1 MKKLLI
7 ALALV
12 AASAA
17 PALADYGKEQTTPH
31 HQRLASGY
39 ERHADVRKMPAA
51 PNLRQAND
59 PYWTPCDYT
68 SKSDVN
74 TCF

>member
-31 HQRLASGY
+31 HQPLASGY

-51 PNLRQAND
+51 PNLRQANG
-59 PYWTPCDYT
+59 P
-68 SKSDVN
+68 
-74 TCF
+74 

>member
-17 PALADYGKEQTTPH
+17 PALADYGNEAAAPH
-31 HQRLASGY
+31 QQRLVSAY
-39 ERHADVRKMPAA
+39 QRHADVRKMPMA
-51 PNLRQAND
+51 PNLRQADD
-59 PYWTPCDYT
+59 PDWTPCDYV
-68 SKSDVN
+68 SKVDIN

>member
-1 MKKLLI
+1 MKKVLI
-7 ALALV
+7 ALTLV

-17 PALADYGKEQTTPH
+17 PALADYGNEQMTPH
-31 HQRLASGY
+31 HQAAVSNY
-39 ERHADVRKMPAA
+39 ERHAEMRMRAA

-68 SKSDVN
+68 SKSDLN

>member
-31 HQRLASGY
+31 QQRLASGY

-68 SKSDVN
+68 SKTDVN